1 MDELLEQD
9 IGDATENVL
18 ISSEEMVLKQTA
30 RGNILNPNNEMEEN
44 ARMLF
49 DSGSQRTYI
58 AEALAKKLNLT
69 LGEKSEI
76 ALVTFGSQKPQLT
89 NN

>member
-18 ISSEEMVLKQTA
+18 ISSEEMILMQTA

-44 ARMLF
+44 ARM
-49 DSGSQRTYI
+49 
-58 AEALAKKLNLT
+58 
-69 LGEKSEI
+69 
-76 ALVTFGSQKPQLT
+76 
-89 NN
+89 

>member
-1 MDELLEQD
+1 MVLCSRYLLKLLEQD

-18 ISSEEMVLKQTA
+18 ISSEEMVLMQTA

-49 DSGSQRTYI
+49 DSGSQRTYKS
-58 AEALAKKLNLT
+58 EALAKK
-69 LGEKSEI
+69 
-76 ALVTFGSQKPQLT
+76 P
-89 NN
+89 